1 MKSFKYLLQVARKPL
16 LIATAMTMALAMSV
30 ANVSAQQITSSVRGT
45 VLQPDGQPA
54 AGVLAT
60 ITDSRDG
67 ARQSV
72 TADDN
77 GAIYFRSVSAGG
89 PYTVRIDGGSFQDL
103 LITDLF
109 TDVAGSA
116 SFTVTLDTASA
127 SIEEIVVTA
136 AQIDMIQT
144 ASGPS
149 STFSLSDITNMP
161 STTRQIRDII
171 RIDPRVSIGATGDG
185 GDQAGSISCLGGSS
199 RTNSFTIDGVRATD
213 AFGLNA
219 SGNLARFTFPI
230 PFDSVEAAAVEFAPV
245 SVEYGQFSGCN
256 INVVTKSGGNEFHG
270 SGFYLYNDDG
280 FTGDKINGRQFDQ
293 GTFERK
299 NWGAEVSGPIIE
311 DKLFFYA
318 SWEETN
324 TATVNE
330 IGPADDSSFPRNDSS
345 FTTAEVNQIRDIL
358 INQYERDPGEL
369 VRNLPVMSER
379 VFARLD
385 WNINEDHRM
394 EATYASLDEDTT
406 IGDDIG
412 TGRGEFTFSD
422 NFHNRGSQSET
433 LGIRLYSNWSDQ
445 LSTEVRWSTQEV
457 NDLQNPVGGGEAQSG
472 NAIPRIQL
480 GLGFGNEFFGSQFT
494 SGPGTFRSANQL
506 STNKDQLKIKADYQL
521 GDHLITAGF
530 EHEALDV
537 FNLFI
542 INATGTIV
550 FPSIADLQAGTAS
563 NIRQGVSYTQDP
575 NDAAAIFNRNVSSV
589 FLQDQWDVNDDLQ
602 LIYGL
607 RYDWYTSDDMPKNN
621 NNYEAR
627 YGLTN
632 MVGFDGLNAFQP
644 RIGLNYT
651 LPESFGDTRM
661 NLGFGIFS
669 GNDPTVWFS
678 NAYQNYGGALGV
690 GSHNSCADP
699 AAALQVLNGGSFTG
713 IPQCAVDGGSN
724 QALATLGTVN
734 ATDPNFKAPTVSRYS
749 FGIEHTTAMQRDF
762 FNDWFVKLDLIY
774 SDYKNSVAFRDMSL
788 AQNGTTADGRPTYAA
803 IDPLISGCN
812 ATFSG
817 IGQGFNNVDFA
828 ACAGGNA
835 DILFTNQVGDDAH
848 TFTASLQASKIFEW
862 GDTWSFNF
870 GAGYAYNQSDVANPG
885 NSFTASGNYRSVA
898 TVDLQNNPVGPS
910 YRNTPQNFTFRGT
923 LSNEFIAG
931 HDTSITAFFQIRQG
945 HPISAVFNGGFSSY
959 VGDASGRARNLLY
972 IPTGTSD
979 PNVIFD
985 PGFDSTAFFAYVDQ
999 NGLARGAIQGKG
1011 GLNEDWQ
1018 SDLDIRIQQEI
1029 PFFIA
1034 DAKVKL
1040 FLDFENVFNL
1050 INDSKGTKKYIN
1062 TSGIQS
1068 AVSLVDATIDPATN
1082 KYVFQNFT
1090 QPIEYFDTFDSL
1102 YRIQFGIRGE
1112 F

>member
-1 MKSFKYLLQVARKPL
+1 MKSFKYVLQVARKPL

-109 TDVAGSA
+109 ADVAGSA

-358 INQYERDPGEL
+358 I
-369 VRNLPVMSER
+369 
-379 VFARLD
+379 
-385 WNINEDHRM
+385 INMH
-394 EATYASLDEDTT
+394 
-406 IGDDIG
+406 
-412 TGRGEFTFSD
+412 
-422 NFHNRGSQSET
+422 
-433 LGIRLYSNWSDQ
+433 
-445 LSTEVRWSTQEV
+445 V
-457 NDLQNPVGGGEAQSG
+457 
-472 NAIPRIQL
+472 IQ
-480 GLGFGNEFFGSQFT
+480 
-494 SGPGTFRSANQL
+494 
-506 STNKDQLKIKADYQL
+506 
-521 GDHLITAGF
+521 
-530 EHEALDV
+530 
-537 FNLFI
+537 
-542 INATGTIV
+542 
-550 FPSIADLQAGTAS
+550 
-563 NIRQGVSYTQDP
+563 
-575 NDAAAIFNRNVSSV
+575 
-589 FLQDQWDVNDDLQ
+589 
-602 LIYGL
+602 
-607 RYDWYTSDDMPKNN
+607 
-621 NNYEAR
+621 
-627 YGLTN
+627 
-632 MVGFDGLNAFQP
+632 
-644 RIGLNYT
+644 
-651 LPESFGDTRM
+651 
-661 NLGFGIFS
+661 
-669 GNDPTVWFS
+669 
-678 NAYQNYGGALGV
+678 
-690 GSHNSCADP
+690 
-699 AAALQVLNGGSFTG
+699 
-713 IPQCAVDGGSN
+713 
-724 QALATLGTVN
+724 
-734 ATDPNFKAPTVSRYS
+734 
-749 FGIEHTTAMQRDF
+749 
-762 FNDWFVKLDLIY
+762 
-774 SDYKNSVAFRDMSL
+774 
-788 AQNGTTADGRPTYAA
+788 
-803 IDPLISGCN
+803 
-812 ATFSG
+812 
-817 IGQGFNNVDFA
+817 
-828 ACAGGNA
+828 
-835 DILFTNQVGDDAH
+835 
-848 TFTASLQASKIFEW
+848 
-862 GDTWSFNF
+862 
-870 GAGYAYNQSDVANPG
+870 
-885 NSFTASGNYRSVA
+885 
-898 TVDLQNNPVGPS
+898 
-910 YRNTPQNFTFRGT
+910 
-923 LSNEFIAG
+923 
-931 HDTSITAFFQIRQG
+931 
-945 HPISAVFNGGFSSY
+945 
-959 VGDASGRARNLLY
+959 
-972 IPTGTSD
+972 
-979 PNVIFD
+979 
-985 PGFDSTAFFAYVDQ
+985 
-999 NGLARGAIQGKG
+999 
-1011 GLNEDWQ
+1011 
-1018 SDLDIRIQQEI
+1018 
-1029 PFFIA
+1029 
-1034 DAKVKL
+1034 
-1040 FLDFENVFNL
+1040 
-1050 INDSKGTKKYIN
+1050 
-1062 TSGIQS
+1062 
-1068 AVSLVDATIDPATN
+1068 VSLLEI
-1082 KYVFQNFT
+1082 F
-1090 QPIEYFDTFDSL
+1090 
-1102 YRIQFGIRGE
+1102 R
-1112 F
+1112 